1 MPLECGLYGRSIAI
15 VVLNKLNEVSI
26 PKMEQIL
33 VVTSNC
39 QSHGISSSL
48 DLMLPNFKSVPIWS
62 LSGLDFIAKEI
73 NKNVRGDFIW
83 LTILKEDDQ
92 KTVIGNLKKAPS
104 RIIQIPEI
112 FFDAFHP
119 DMTYAQLN
127 SGELLESALGHYHS
141 KIVLW
146 CFLNNLSTSDTLQ
159 FFEHQSFYKLG
170 YLGFHENSMLQL
182 KKSIA
187 NRGLDIYP
195 FIGVIRHSESFMHTF
210 NHPKV
215 SILSAMAKS
224 ICLKLELSPAIDH
237 FEVSQI
243 LRDVLFEAG
252 PIFPIYPEIANFF
265 GFEGTYMFRRQDG
278 QILDL
283 VDFIQKSFQIY
294 GNVNTNKLNK
304 EFLFTE
310 NFHKKMQEIVV
321 LK

>member
-1 MPLECGLYGRSIAI
+1 MS
-15 VVLNKLNEVSI
+15 KLKSFNRAAAMN
-26 PKMEQIL
+26 MEQIL

-83 LTILKEDDQ
+83 VTILKEDEQ
-92 KTVIGNLKKAPS
+92 KTVIRNLKKAPS
-104 RIIQIPEI
+104 KIIQIPEI

-146 CFLNNLSTSDTLQ
+146 CFLNNLSASDTLQ
-159 FFEHQSFYKLG
+159 FFKHQSFYQLG
-170 YLGFHENSMLQL
+170 YLELHENSMLQL

-187 NRGLDIYP
+187 NCGLDLYP
-195 FIGVIRHSESFMHTF
+195 FLGVIRHSESFMHTF

-224 ICLKLELSPAIDH
+224 ICLKLKLSPAVDH
-237 FEVSQI
+237 VEVSQI
-243 LRDVLFEAG
+243 LRDALFEAG

-265 GFEGTYMFRRQDG
+265 GLEGTYMFRRQDG
-278 QILDL
+278 QILNL
-283 VDFIQKSFQIY
+283 VDFIEKSFLIY
-294 GNVNTNKLNK
+294 EDVNTNQLIK

-310 NFHKKMQEIVV
+310 NFHKRMQEIAV

>member
-1 MPLECGLYGRSIAI
+1 MGRLKSFNRAA
-15 VVLNKLNEVSI
+15 SM
-26 PKMEQIL
+26 KMEQIL

-48 DLMLPNFKSVPIWS
+48 DLMLPNFRTVPIWS
-62 LSGLDFIAKEI
+62 LSGLDCIADEI
-73 NKNVRGDFIW
+73 NVNVRGDFIW
-83 LTILKEDDQ
+83 MTSLNEDNQ

-104 RIIQIPEI
+104 RVIQIPEI
-112 FFDAFHP
+112 YFDAFHP

-127 SGELLESALGHYHS
+127 NGELLESALGHYHS

-146 CFLNNLSTSDTLQ
+146 CFLNNLSVSDTLQ
-159 FFEHQSFYKLG
+159 FFKHQSFYQLG
-170 YLGFHENSMLQL
+170 YLELHKNSMLQL

-187 NRGLDIYP
+187 NCGLDLYP
-195 FIGVIRHSESFMHTF
+195 FLGVIRHSESFMHTF

-224 ICLKLELSPAIDH
+224 ICLKLELSPAVDH

-243 LRDVLFEAG
+243 LRDALFEAG

-265 GFEGTYMFRRQDG
+265 GLEGTYMFRRQDG
-278 QILDL
+278 QILNL
-283 VDFIQKSFQIY
+283 VDFIEKSFHIY
-294 GNVNTNKLNK
+294 EDINTNQLNK

-310 NFHKKMQEIVV
+310 NFHKRMQEIAV